1 MLLQNKN
8 ITFANKRERIMIYRP
23 RVLDGI
29 LQRKLK
35 GMGAVL
41 IEGPKWCGKTTTAE
55 QQAKSI
61 VYMNDTRRGGMYVQ
75 LAAMSP
81 QTLLEGDYPRL
92 IDEWQVAPS
101 LWDAIRFDVD
111 HREGDGFYIL
121 TGSSVPV
128 KFDKSSH
135 SGTGRIARQHMYTMS
150 LWESGD
156 SNGKISLS
164 DLFEGKAVP
173 CINDKTDIH
182 ELAYLVCR
190 GGWPKAS
197 LQDKDI
203 ALDRAYDYYDAV
215 TERDI
220 KRVDDVD
227 RDTEKTKR
235 IMRSYARFQG
245 AQVSISKIVQDIQ
258 GNEASEISNG
268 TVDDYIK
275 ALRKLFVIED
285 MPAWNPNLRSRTAI
299 RTSDTRYFIDPSIAV
314 AALGAGPNDLINDLE
329 TFGLLFETMCIRDLR
344 VYSSSL
350 NGNVYHYRDKNGLE
364 CDAIVH
370 LRNGSY
376 GLIEIKLGGDKLIN
390 DGAESLKALASKIDE
405 TRMKKPSFM
414 MVLAGIAPYAFQRPD
429 GVWVVPVNC
438 LKP

>member
-1 MLLQNKN
+1 
-8 ITFANKRERIMIYRP
+8 MIYKT

-29 LQRKLK
+29 LKRKLE

-81 QTLLEGDYPRL
+81 QTLLEGDNPRL

-101 LWDAIRFDVD
+101 LWDAIRFDID
-111 HREGDGFYIL
+111 HRDGDGFYIL
-121 TGSSVPV
+121 TGSSVPA
-128 KFDKSSH
+128 KLDNSSH
-135 SGTGRIARQHMYTMS
+135 SGTGRIVRLKMYTMS

-173 CINDKTDIH
+173 CLNDKNDIH

-190 GGWPKAS
+190 GGWPKAT

-203 ALDRAYDYYDAV
+203 ALDRAYDYFDAV

-220 KRVDDVD
+220 KRIDEVD
-227 RDTEKTKR
+227 RDVEKTKR

-258 GNEASEISNG
+258 SNEANEVSNG
-268 TVDDYIK
+268 TVDDYVK
-275 ALRKLFVIED
+275 ALKKLFVIED
-285 MPAWNPNLRSRTAI
+285 MPAWNPNLRSKTAI

-314 AALGAGPNDLINDLE
+314 AALGAGPNDLINDLK
-329 TFGLLFETMCIRDLR
+329 TFCLLFETMCIRDLR
-344 VYSSSL
+344 VYTSVL
-350 NGNVYHYRDKNGLE
+350 NGNVYHYRDKSGLE
-364 CDAIVH
+364 CDAIIH

-376 GLIEIKLGGDKLIN
+376 GLVEIKLGGDKLIN
-390 DGAESLKALASKIDE
+390 EGAQSLKILASKIDE
-405 TRMKKPSFM
+405 TRMKQPSFM
-414 MVLAGIAPYAFQRPD
+414 MVLVGIAPYAFQRPD

>member
-1 MLLQNKN
+1 MVYK
-8 ITFANKRERIMIYRP
+8 T
-23 RVLDGI
+23 RVLDEI
-29 LQRKLK
+29 LRRKLK

-81 QTLLEGDYPRL
+81 QTLLEGECPRL

-121 TGSSVPV
+121 TGSSVPARL
-128 KFDKSSH
+128 DKNSH
-135 SGTGRIARQHMYTMS
+135 SGTGRIARQQMYTMS

-164 DLFEGKAVP
+164 DLFDGGALP
-173 CINDKTDIH
+173 CINDETDIRN
-182 ELAYLVCR
+182 LAYLVCR

-197 LQDKDI
+197 LQNRDI

-227 RDTEKTKR
+227 RDTEKAKR

-245 AQVSISKIVQDIQ
+245 AQVSINKIVQDIRS
-258 GNEASEISNG
+258 NESDEISNG
-268 TVDDYIK
+268 TVEDYIK

-285 MPAWNPNLRSRTAI
+285 MPAWNPNLRSKTAI

-344 VYSSSL
+344 VYASAL

-370 LRNGSY
+370 LRNGNY
-376 GLIEIKLGGDKLIN
+376 GLIEIKLGGEKLIN
-390 DGAESLKALASKIDE
+390 DGAESLKKLASNIDV

-414 MVLAGIAPYAFQRPD
+414 MVLAGLAPYAFQRPD

>member
-1 MLLQNKN
+1 
-8 ITFANKRERIMIYRP
+8 MIYKP
-23 RVLDGI
+23 RVLDAI

-55 QQAKSI
+55 KQAKSV

-111 HREGDGFYIL
+111 HRAGDGFYIL

-128 KFDKSSH
+128 KLNDSSH
-135 SGTGRIARQHMYTMS
+135 SGTGRIARQLMYTMS

-164 DLFEGKAVP
+164 DLFEDKAVP

-190 GGWPKAS
+190 GGWPKAT
-197 LQDKDI
+197 LQDRNI
-203 ALDRAYDYYDAV
+203 ALDRAYDYFDAV

-220 KRVDDVD
+220 KRIDDVD

-245 AQVSISKIVQDIQ
+245 AQVSISKIAQDIQ
-258 GNEASEISNG
+258 SNEANEIGNG

-285 MPAWNPNLRSRTAI
+285 MPAWNPNLRSKTAI

-344 VYSSSL
+344 VYASSL

-376 GLIEIKLGGDKLIN
+376 GLIEIKLGGDMLIN
-390 DGAESLKALASKIDE
+390 EGAKSLKVLASKIDE

-429 GVWVVPVNC
+429 GVWVVPVTC

>member
-1 MLLQNKN
+1 MVYK
-8 ITFANKRERIMIYRP
+8 T
-23 RVLDGI
+23 RVLDEI
-29 LQRKLK
+29 LRRKLK

-81 QTLLEGDYPRL
+81 QTLLEGECPRL

-121 TGSSVPV
+121 TGSSVPARL
-128 KFDKSSH
+128 DKNSH
-135 SGTGRIARQHMYTMS
+135 SGTGRIARQQMYTMS

-164 DLFEGKAVP
+164 DLFGGGALP
-173 CINDKTDIH
+173 CINDETDIH
-182 ELAYLVCR
+182 NLAYLVCR

-197 LQDKDI
+197 LQDRDI

-227 RDTEKTKR
+227 RDTEKAKR

-245 AQVSISKIVQDIQ
+245 AQVSINKIVQDIRS
-258 GNEASEISNG
+258 NESDEISNG
-268 TVDDYIK
+268 TVEDYIK

-314 AALGAGPNDLINDLE
+314 AALGAGPNNLINDLE

-344 VYSSSL
+344 VYASAL

-370 LRNGSY
+370 LRNGNY
-376 GLIEIKLGGDKLIN
+376 GLIEIKLGGEKLIN
-390 DGAESLKALASKIDE
+390 DGAESLKKLASNIDV

-414 MVLAGIAPYAFQRPD
+414 MVLAGLAPYAFQRTD

>member
-1 MLLQNKN
+1 
-8 ITFANKRERIMIYRP
+8 MIYKP

-81 QTLLEGDYPRL
+81 QTLLEGDCPRL

-197 LQDKDI
+197 LQDRDI

-227 RDTEKTKR
+227 RDTVKTKR

-258 GNEASEISNG
+258 SNEASEISNG

-390 DGAESLKALASKIDE
+390 DGAESLKTLASKIDL

>member
-1 MLLQNKN
+1 M
-8 ITFANKRERIMIYRP
+8 
-23 RVLDGI
+23 DGL
-29 LQRKLK
+29 LQRKLR

-61 VYMNDTRRGGMYVQ
+61 VYMNDTRRCGMYTQ
-75 LAAMSP
+75 LAMMSP
-81 QTLLEGDYPRL
+81 QTLLEGDFPRL
-92 IDEWQVAPS
+92 IDEWQVAPN

-121 TGSSVPV
+121 TGSTVPP
-128 KFDKSSH
+128 DMNENSH
-135 SGTGRIARQHMYTMS
+135 SGTGRIARLMMYPMS

-156 SNGKISLS
+156 SNGKISLAE
-164 DLFEGKAVP
+164 LFEGKAVA
-173 CINDKTDIH
+173 CINDKMDIRD
-182 ELAYLVCR
+182 LAFLVCR

-197 LQDKDI
+197 LQDRDI

-215 TERDI
+215 TEVDV
-220 KRVDDVD
+220 KRVDGVE

-258 GNEASEISNG
+258 SNEAEEVSSG
-268 TVDDYIK
+268 TVEGYIK
-275 ALRKLFVIED
+275 ALKRLFVIKD
-285 MPAWNPNLRSRTAI
+285 MSAWNPNLRSKTSI

-314 AALGAGPNDLINDLE
+314 AALGAGPNDLVNDLE
-329 TFGLLFETMCIRDLR
+329 TFGLLFETMCVRDLR
-344 VYSSSL
+344 VYASSL
-350 NGNVYHYRDKNGLE
+350 NGNVYHYRDKSGLE

-376 GLIEIKLGGDKLIN
+376 GLIEIKLGGEKLI
-390 DGAESLKALASKIDE
+390 DEGAESLKTLASKIDD

-429 GVWVVPVNC
+429 GVWVVPINC

>member
-1 MLLQNKN
+1 
-8 ITFANKRERIMIYRP
+8 MIYKK
-23 RVLDGI
+23 RVLDSI

-35 GMGAVL
+35 GIGAVL

-55 QQAKSI
+55 QQAKSV
-61 VYMNDTRRGGMYVQ
+61 VYMNDTRKGGMYTQ
-75 LAAMSP
+75 LAMMSP
-81 QTLLEGDYPRL
+81 QTLLEGEYPRL

-111 HREGDGFYIL
+111 HREGEGFYIL
-121 TGSSVPV
+121 TGSSVPA
-128 KFDKSSH
+128 KLDKTSH
-135 SGTGRIARQHMYTMS
+135 SGTGRIARLKMYPMS

-164 DLFEGKAVP
+164 EMFSGKSVP
-173 CINDKTDIH
+173 CMNDNTDIH
-182 ELAYLVCR
+182 GLAYLVCR

-197 LQDKDI
+197 LQDRDI
-203 ALDRAYDYYDAV
+203 ALDRAFDYYDAV
-215 TERDI
+215 TDIDI
-220 KRVDDVD
+220 KRVDDVN
-227 RDTEKTKR
+227 RDSEKTKR

-245 AQVSISKIVQDIQ
+245 GQVSVSKIVQDIQ
-258 GNEASEISNG
+258 ANESEEISNG
-268 TVDDYIK
+268 TVEDYLK

-285 MPAWNPNLRSRTAI
+285 MPAWNPNLRSKTAI

-329 TFGLLFETMCIRDLR
+329 TFGLLFETMCVRDLR
-344 VYSSSL
+344 IYASML
-350 NGNVYHYRDKNGLE
+350 NGSVYHYRDKNGLE

-370 LRNGSY
+370 LRNGDY

-390 DGAESLKALASKIDE
+390 EGAESLKELSSKIDD

-438 LKP
+438 LCP

>member
-1 MLLQNKN
+1 MEYKH
-8 ITFANKRERIMIYRP
+8 
-23 RVLDGI
+23 RVLDDI
-29 LQRKLK
+29 LRRKLE

-75 LAAMSP
+75 LANMSP
-81 QTLLEGDYPRL
+81 QTLLEGEYPRL
-92 IDEWQVAPS
+92 IDEWQLSPA

-111 HREGDGFYIL
+111 HRDGNGFYIL

-128 KFDKSSH
+128 NVEKSSH
-135 SGTGRIARQHMYTMS
+135 SGTGRIARLKMYPMS

-156 SNGKISLS
+156 SNGKISIS
-164 DLFEGKAVP
+164 DLFDDKATP
-173 CINDKTDIH
+173 CLNTDFDIKD
-182 ELAYLVCR
+182 LAFLVCR

-197 LQDKDI
+197 LQSKNI

-215 TERDI
+215 SDIDI

-227 RDTEKTKR
+227 RDTEKAKR

-245 AQVSISKIVQDIQ
+245 SQTSISKIAQDIQ
-258 GNEASEISNG
+258 SNEASEISNG

-275 ALRKLFVIED
+275 ALKKLFVIED
-285 MPAWNPNLRSRTAI
+285 MSAWNPNLRSRTAI

-344 VYSSSL
+344 VYTSAL
-350 NGNVYHYRDKNGLE
+350 NGSVYHYRDKNGLE
-364 CDAIVH
+364 CDAIIH
-370 LRNGSY
+370 LRNGDY
-376 GLIEIKLGGDKLIN
+376 GLVEIKLGGEKLIN
-390 DGAESLKALASKIDE
+390 EGAESLKSLASKIDE

-414 MVLAGIAPYAFQRPD
+414 MVLAGVAPYAFKRPD

>member
-1 MLLQNKN
+1 
-8 ITFANKRERIMIYRP
+8 MIYKT

-29 LQRKLK
+29 LKRKLE
-35 GMGAVL
+35 GVGAVL

-81 QTLLEGDYPRL
+81 QTLLEGDNPRL

-101 LWDAIRFDVD
+101 LWDAIRFDID
-111 HREGDGFYIL
+111 HRDGDGFYIL
-121 TGSSVPV
+121 TGSSVPA
-128 KFDKSSH
+128 KLDASSH
-135 SGTGRIARQHMYTMS
+135 SGTGRIVRLKMYTMS

-164 DLFEGKAVP
+164 DLFDGKAVP
-173 CINDKTDIH
+173 CLNDNNDIH

-190 GGWPKAS
+190 GGWPKAT

-203 ALDRAYDYYDAV
+203 ALDRAYDYFDAV

-227 RDTEKTKR
+227 RDVEKAKR

-245 AQVSISKIVQDIQ
+245 AQASISKIVQDIQ
-258 GNEASEISNG
+258 SNEVGEVSNG
-268 TVDDYIK
+268 TVDDYVK
-275 ALRKLFVIED
+275 ALKKLFVIED
-285 MPAWNPNLRSRTAI
+285 MPAWNPNLRSKTAI

-344 VYSSSL
+344 VYTSAL
-350 NGNVYHYRDKNGLE
+350 NGNVYHYRDKSGLE

-376 GLIEIKLGGDKLIN
+376 GLVEIKLGGDKLIN
-390 DGAESLKALASKIDE
+390 EGAQSLKALASKIDE

>member
-1 MLLQNKN
+1 
-8 ITFANKRERIMIYRP
+8 MIYKP
-23 RVLDGI
+23 RVLDTI

-121 TGSSVPV
+121 TGSSVPA
-128 KFDKSSH
+128 KLDKSSH
-135 SGTGRIARQHMYTMS
+135 SGTGRIARQQMYTMS

-164 DLFEGKAVP
+164 ALFEGKAVP

-190 GGWPKAS
+190 GGWPKAV

-203 ALDRAYDYYDAV
+203 ALDRAFDYYDAV

-220 KRVDDVD
+220 KRVDGVE

-245 AQVSISKIVQDIQ
+245 AQVSINKIVQDIQ
-258 GNEASEISNG
+258 GNEANAIGNA
-268 TVDDYIK
+268 TVDDYIT
-275 ALRKLFVIED
+275 ALKKLFVIED
-285 MPAWNPNLRSRTAI
+285 MPAWNPDLRSKTAI

-344 VYSSSL
+344 VYSSVL
-350 NGNVYHYRDKNGLE
+350 NGNIYHYRDKNGLE

-390 DGAESLKALASKIDE
+390 EGAESLKTLASIIDE
-405 TRMKKPSFM
+405 TRMSKPSFM

>member
-1 MLLQNKN
+1 
-8 ITFANKRERIMIYRP
+8 MIYKP
-23 RVLDGI
+23 RVLDTI

-121 TGSSVPV
+121 TGSSVPA
-128 KFDKSSH
+128 KLDKSSH
-135 SGTGRIARQHMYTMS
+135 SGTGRIARQQMYTMS

-164 DLFEGKAVP
+164 ALFEGKAVP

-190 GGWPKAS
+190 GGWPKAV

-203 ALDRAYDYYDAV
+203 ALDRAFDYYDAV

-220 KRVDDVD
+220 KRVDGVE

-258 GNEASEISNG
+258 GNEANAIGNA
-268 TVDDYIK
+268 TVDDYIT
-275 ALRKLFVIED
+275 ALKKLFVIED
-285 MPAWNPNLRSRTAI
+285 MPAWNPNLRSKTAI

-344 VYSSSL
+344 VYSSVL

-390 DGAESLKALASKIDE
+390 EGAESLKTLASIIDE
-405 TRMKKPSFM
+405 TRMSKPSFM

>member
-1 MLLQNKN
+1 
-8 ITFANKRERIMIYRP
+8 MIYKT

-29 LQRKLK
+29 LKRKLE

-81 QTLLEGDYPRL
+81 QTLLEGDNPRL

-101 LWDAIRFDVD
+101 LWDAIRFDID
-111 HREGDGFYIL
+111 HRDGEGFYIL
-121 TGSSVPV
+121 TGSSVPA
-128 KFDKSSH
+128 KLDNSSH
-135 SGTGRIARQHMYTMS
+135 SGTGRIVRLKMYPMS

-156 SNGKISLS
+156 SNGKISLY

-173 CINDKTDIH
+173 CLNDKNDIH

-190 GGWPKAS
+190 GGWPKAT

-203 ALDRAYDYYDAV
+203 ALDRAYDYFDAV

-220 KRVDDVD
+220 KRIDEVD
-227 RDTEKTKR
+227 RDVEKTKR

-258 GNEASEISNG
+258 SNEANEVSNG
-268 TVDDYIK
+268 TVDDYVK
-275 ALRKLFVIED
+275 ALKKLFVIED
-285 MPAWNPNLRSRTAI
+285 MPAWNPNLRSKTAI

-344 VYSSSL
+344 VYTSVL
-350 NGNVYHYRDKNGLE
+350 NGNVYHYRDKSGLE

-376 GLIEIKLGGDKLIN
+376 GLVEIKLGGDKLIN
-390 DGAESLKALASKIDE
+390 EGAQSLKVLASKIDE
-405 TRMKKPSFM
+405 TRMKQPSFM
-414 MVLAGIAPYAFQRPD
+414 MVLVGIAPYAFQRPD

>member
-1 MLLQNKN
+1 MVYK
-8 ITFANKRERIMIYRP
+8 P

-29 LQRKLK
+29 LQRKLR

-111 HREGDGFYIL
+111 HRGGEGFYIL
-121 TGSSVPV
+121 TGSSVPA
-128 KFDKSSH
+128 KLDKNSH
-135 SGTGRIARQHMYTMS
+135 SGTGRITRQKMYTMS

-156 SNGKISLS
+156 SNGKISLA
-164 DLFEGKAVP
+164 DLFDGKAAP
-173 CINDKTDIH
+173 CMNDNTDIH
-182 ELAYLVCR
+182 DLAYLICR

-203 ALDRAYDYYDAV
+203 ALDRAYDYFDAV

-220 KRVDDVD
+220 KRVDDVE
-227 RDTEKTKR
+227 RDTEKAKR

-245 AQVSISKIVQDIQ
+245 GQVSISKIVQDIQ
-258 GNEASEISNG
+258 SNEASEVSNG

-285 MPAWNPNLRSRTAI
+285 MPAWNPNLRSKTAI

-314 AALGAGPNDLINDLE
+314 AALGAGPNDLINDLN

-344 VYSSSL
+344 VYASSL
-350 NGNVYHYRDKNGLE
+350 NGSVYHYRDKNGLE

-370 LRNGSY
+370 LRNGIY
-376 GLIEIKLGGDKLIN
+376 GLIEIKLGGDNLIEE
-390 DGAESLKALASKIDE
+390 GAESLKTLASKIDD